1 MRTPA
6 LQPNE
11 PASTA
16 AIAGKRASVITCE
29 NISVGYGREL
39 VLQDVSLSI
48 AAGSLVLL
56 MGPNGAGKT
65 TLLKAILGL
74 LKPRRGRITTPF
86 HLTPPGYVPQQKSI
100 DPLYPITV
108 RQIVAMGLYPELG
121 PWRRVTG
128 DFRRRV
134 DATLEQFDL
143 LAHDRKTF
151 GELSG
156 GMRQKALI
164 ARAFVSGAEIFI
176 LDEPTSELDERSE
189 REVVEH
195 LHRLARGQGK
205 TVLLVHHGLGHA
217 VNRGDVVCLVNY
229 GKATLLEP
237 DENHSMEHVADAA
250 RRGIARGR
258 AS

>member
-1 MRTPA
+1 MKTHT
-6 LQPNE
+6 LSSKE
-11 PASTA
+11 PITMAKTTTEQKTV
-16 AIAGKRASVITCE
+16 IACE
-29 NISVGYGREL
+29 NIVVGYGSEV
-39 VLQDVSLSI
+39 VLRDVSLRI
-48 AAGSLVLL
+48 TAGSFVLL

-65 TLLKAILGL
+65 TLLKAIVGL
-74 LKPRRGRITTPF
+74 LKPRRGHIATPF
-86 HLTPPGYVPQQKSI
+86 HITAPGYVPQQKSI
-100 DPLYPITV
+100 DPLYPVTV
-108 RQIVAMGLYPELG
+108 RQIVGMGLYPELG

-128 DFRRRV
+128 HFRRRV

-156 GMRQKALI
+156 GMRQKTLI

-189 REVVEH
+189 REVVQH
-195 LHRLARGQGK
+195 LHRLARHQDK

-217 VNRGDVVCLVNY
+217 VDRGDMVCLVNH
-229 GKATLLEP
+229 GKAVLLEP

-250 RRGIARGR
+250 RRGIAKGK

>member
-1 MRTPA
+1 MA
-6 LQPNE
+6 E
-11 PASTA
+11 
-16 AIAGKRASVITCE
+16 IATERKSVITCE
-29 NISVGYGREL
+29 DIFVGYGSEL
-39 VLQDVSLSI
+39 VLKGVSLQI
-48 AAGSLVLL
+48 MAGSFVLL

-65 TLLKAILGL
+65 TLLKALLGL
-74 LKPRRGRITTPF
+74 LQPRRGQITTPF
-86 HLTPPGYVPQQKSI
+86 HRTAPGYVPQQKSI
-100 DPLYPITV
+100 DPLYPVTV
-108 RQIVAMGLYPELG
+108 RQIVGMGLYPELG

-151 GELSG
+151 SELSG
-156 GMRQKALI
+156 GMRQKTLI

-189 REVVEH
+189 REVVQH
-195 LHRLARGQGK
+195 LHRLARQQNK

-217 VNRGDVVCLVNY
+217 VDHGDMVCLVNH
-229 GKATLLEP
+229 GKAVLLEP

-250 RRGIARGR
+250 RRGIAKGK

>member
-1 MRTPA
+1 MKTHT
-6 LQPNE
+6 LSSKE
-11 PASTA
+11 PITMAKTTTEQKTV
-16 AIAGKRASVITCE
+16 IACE
-29 NISVGYGREL
+29 NIVVGYGSEV
-39 VLQDVSLSI
+39 VLGDVSLRI
-48 AAGSLVLL
+48 TAGSFVLL

-74 LKPRRGRITTPF
+74 LKPRRGHIATPF
-86 HLTPPGYVPQQKSI
+86 HITAPGYVPQQKSI

-108 RQIVAMGLYPELG
+108 RQIVGMGLYPELG

-128 DFRRRV
+128 HFRRRV

-156 GMRQKALI
+156 GMRQKTLI

-189 REVVEH
+189 REVVQH
-195 LHRLARGQGK
+195 LHRLARHQDK

-217 VNRGDVVCLVNY
+217 VDRGDMVCLVNH
-229 GKATLLEP
+229 GKAVLLEP

-250 RRGIARGR
+250 RRGIAKGK

>member
-1 MRTPA
+1 MAKTTTE
-6 LQPNE
+6 QK
-11 PASTA
+11 TV
-16 AIAGKRASVITCE
+16 IACE
-29 NISVGYGREL
+29 NIVVGYGGEV
-39 VLQDVSLSI
+39 VLRDVSLRI
-48 AAGSLVLL
+48 TAGSFVLL

-74 LKPRRGRITTPF
+74 LKPRRGHIATPF
-86 HLTPPGYVPQQKSI
+86 HITAPGYVPQQKSI
-100 DPLYPITV
+100 DPLYPVTV
-108 RQIVAMGLYPELG
+108 RQIVGMGLYPELG

-128 DFRRRV
+128 HFRRRV

-156 GMRQKALI
+156 GMRQKTLI

-189 REVVEH
+189 REVVQH
-195 LHRLARGQGK
+195 LHRLARHQDK

-217 VNRGDVVCLVNY
+217 VDRGDMVCLVNH
-229 GKATLLEP
+229 GKAVLLEP

-250 RRGIARGR
+250 RRGIAKGK

>member
-1 MRTPA
+1 MADIATER
-6 LQPNE
+6 E
-11 PASTA
+11 P
-16 AIAGKRASVITCE
+16 VITCE
-29 NISVGYGREL
+29 DIFVGYGSEL
-39 VLQDVSLSI
+39 VLKGVSLRI
-48 AAGSLVLL
+48 LAGSFVLL

-65 TLLKAILGL
+65 TLLKALLGL
-74 LKPRRGRITTPF
+74 LKPRRGQITTPF
-86 HLTPPGYVPQQKSI
+86 HVTPPGYVPQQKSI

-108 RQIVAMGLYPELG
+108 RQIVGMGLYPELG

-189 REVVEH
+189 REVVQH
-195 LHRLARGQGK
+195 LHRLARQHNK

-217 VNRGDVVCLVNY
+217 VDHGDMVCLVNH
-229 GKATLLEP
+229 GKAVLLEP

-250 RRGIARGR
+250 RRGIAKGK

>member
-1 MRTPA
+1 MT
-6 LQPNE
+6 E
-11 PASTA
+11 TA
-16 AIAGKRASVITCE
+16 IERGPVITCE
-29 NISVGYGREL
+29 NIFVGYGSEL
-39 VLQDVSLSI
+39 VLRDVSLQI
-48 AAGSLVLL
+48 AAGMFVLL

-74 LKPRRGRITTPF
+74 LPLRRGQITTPF
-86 HLTPPGYVPQQKSI
+86 HVTPPGYVPQQKSI

-108 RQIVAMGLYPELG
+108 RQIVSMGLYPELG
-121 PWRRVTG
+121 PWGRVTG

-134 DATLEQFDL
+134 DTTLEQFDL

-151 GELSG
+151 AELSG

-164 ARAFVSGAEIFI
+164 ARAFVGGSEVFI
-176 LDEPTSELDERSE
+176 LDEPTSELDERAE

-195 LHRLARGQGK
+195 LHRLTRQQGK

-217 VNRGDVVCLVNY
+217 VSHGDLVCLVNH

-250 RRGIARGR
+250 RRGIAKGR

>member
-1 MRTPA
+1 MAKTTTE
-6 LQPNE
+6 QK
-11 PASTA
+11 TV
-16 AIAGKRASVITCE
+16 IACE
-29 NISVGYGREL
+29 NIVVGYGSEV
-39 VLQDVSLSI
+39 VLRDVSLRI
-48 AAGSLVLL
+48 TAGSFVLL

-65 TLLKAILGL
+65 TLLKAIVGL
-74 LKPRRGRITTPF
+74 LKPRRGHIATPF
-86 HLTPPGYVPQQKSI
+86 HITAPGYVPQQKSI
-100 DPLYPITV
+100 DPLYPVTV
-108 RQIVAMGLYPELG
+108 RQIVGMGLYPELG

-128 DFRRRV
+128 HFRRRV

-156 GMRQKALI
+156 GMRQKTLI

-189 REVVEH
+189 REVVQH
-195 LHRLARGQGK
+195 LHRLARHQDK

-217 VNRGDVVCLVNY
+217 VDRGDMVCLVNH
-229 GKATLLEP
+229 GKAVLLEP

-250 RRGIARGR
+250 RRGIAKGK